1 MQKKL
6 IAIAVAGLVSAPVFA
21 QSNVTIYGIADMGL
35 VVNGKYRAGTEL
47 AGGGQKTRLDSGVAS
62 GSRLGFKGTEDLGNG
77 LKALFT
83 IEAGIDVDTGG
94 SNQGAAWGRQS
105 IVGLTG
111 GFGTFIMGRMYTPQ
125 HLMNAK
131 IDPFGIGFAGNLANI
146 FNNVA
151 RVNNAAAYVSPS
163 FGGFNVIA
171 AYATN
176 ALADETALT
185 QKKYGRTVAI
195 NPNYAAGPVYV
206 GLNYHEISDATAAGG
221 LPDTKVKNLSAGGT
235 FNFGAA
241 KLHAGYGQNK
251 NHDGS
256 TDTVKNATWM
266 LGVTVPVGAFNILA
280 SYASLNDKLAAN
292 ADARQM
298 AVGATYALSKRTDIY
313 TAYAR
318 IKNKNSAAYSVGNA
332 TDSGV
337 GNESQFNLGLR
348 HTF

>member
-35 VVNGKYRAGTEL
+35 VVNGKYRSGTTHVD
-47 AGGGQKTRLDSGVAS
+47 GGQKTRLDSGVAS

-94 SNQGAAWGRQS
+94 INQGTTWGRQS

-131 IDPFGIGFAGNLANI
+131 IDPFGLGFAGNLGNI

-176 ALADETALT
+176 ALAEDSATSE
-185 QKKYGRTVAI
+185 KKYGRTVAI
-195 NPNYAAGPVYV
+195 NPNYANGPVYV
-206 GLNYHEISDATAAGG
+206 GLNYHEISDATVGD
-221 LPDTKVKNLSAGGT
+221 PDAKVKNLSAGGT

-251 NHDGS
+251 SNNGT
-256 TDTVKNATWM
+256 TDTTKNATWM

-280 SYASLNDKLAAN
+280 SYANLNDKTAAN

-298 AVGATYALSKRTDIY
+298 AVGATYALSKRTDVY

-318 IKNKNSAAYSVGNA
+318 IKNKNGATLSVGNA
-332 TDSGV
+332 TDSGA